1 MRIQDARK
9 TSCILYTVEFSAELV
24 KRQNLFLAF
33 RVFLNQTY
41 MIFTGKFSLLFPLV
55 RVRKPT
61 VESVDV
67 DCALSQKKEK
77 KHSKTL
83 YPQVTIILKC
93 SNVSY
98 FLTKDP
104 PAQEISIIYIL
115 HIIYI
120 HIYMYIYIC
129 IYIYVFIYIY
139 IILYM

>member
-1 MRIQDARK
+1 
-9 TSCILYTVEFSAELV
+9 
-24 KRQNLFLAF
+24 
-33 RVFLNQTY
+33 

-120 HIYMYIYIC
+120 HIYMYIYMYIYIC
-129 IYIYVFIYIY
+129 IYIYIYIY
-139 IILYM
+139 YIIYVVMPILMILALSEAQNI